1 MNGAACSYGIIG
13 RVRTQTAER
22 PVIVVP
28 TLPFRLVSDEPSPRF
43 LGLTAA
49 ERNLRVAHR
58 ITPSWVT
65 DTSSAATLDTLPTLT
80 IPPGVIITPA
90 LVAGLPAPAGT
101 WHLVWDSARPPIV
114 WTAAGAG
121 NAAPAATTTVPEGA
135 ALDVSTSAARRRSAW
150 RLLRA
155 SGKKTDRWIAR
166 HIHRKISRLFSYALL
181 QVGLTPNIATFLT
194 FLLGVASAWLLA
206 QTSHETMILGAL
218 VFWFASVADGIDGE
232 MARLTLRESAWGER
246 LDTAVDQ
253 VTYLVAYAGLMVGCW
268 RQGIDRAGWA
278 LLIGVAIGVP
288 LLLYWGVRLMRRARG
303 LHEDVF
309 IDKPI
314 EVGVAGAA
322 ADTGAPA
329 LRLAAGLFTLFRR
342 ESFSMA
348 FFLVSLLTGQRIVI
362 PAMLTGGM
370 IVVLATLVIY
380 RGPIERAMRARYVAA
395 AASDGRATANTM
407 AVSNSISATR

>member
-1 MNGAACSYGIIG
+1 MTPA
-13 RVRTQTAER
+13 
-22 PVIVVP
+22 
-28 TLPFRLVSDEPSPRF
+28 LPFRLVSEEPGPRF

-49 ERNLRVAHR
+49 ERNMRVAHR
-58 ITPSWVT
+58 VTPSWVT
-65 DTSSAATLDTLPTLT
+65 NPPSPANLDALPTLT

-90 LVAGLPAPAGT
+90 LVTALPAPGGT
-101 WHLVWDSARPPIV
+101 WHLVWDPARPPIV
-114 WTAAGAG
+114 WTVTGAAHAG
-121 NAAPAATTTVPEGA
+121 PAATTPVPEGA
-135 ALDVSTSAARRRSAW
+135 ALDISTSAARRRSAW

-166 HIHRKISRLFSYALL
+166 YIHRKISRLFSYALL
-181 QVGLTPNIATFLT
+181 QLGLTPNIATFLT
-194 FLLGVASAWLLA
+194 FLVGVACAWLLA
-206 QTSHETMILGAL
+206 QTSYETMILGAL
-218 VFWFASVADGIDGE
+218 LFWFASVADGIDGE
-232 MARLTLRESAWGER
+232 MARLTLRESDWGER

-253 VTYLVAYAGLMVGCW
+253 VTYLVAYAGLMIGCW

-303 LHEDVF
+303 VHEDVF

-329 LRLAAGLFTLFRR
+329 LRLASGLFTLFRR
-342 ESFSMA
+342 ESFSIA
-348 FFLVSLLTGQRIVI
+348 FFLVSLLAGQRIVI
-362 PAMLTGGM
+362 PAMLAGGM

-380 RGPIERAMRARYVAA
+380 RDPIERAMRARYVAA
-395 AASDGRATANTM
+395 AASEDRAAASTM
-407 AVSNSISATR
+407 AVSNSISPTR

>member
-1 MNGAACSYGIIG
+1 MAPA
-13 RVRTQTAER
+13 
-22 PVIVVP
+22 
-28 TLPFRLVSDEPSPRF
+28 LPFRIVSDEPGPRF

-58 ITPSWVT
+58 VTPSWVT
-65 DTSSAATLDTLPTLT
+65 DPPSAGGGDTLPILR

-90 LVAGLPAPAGT
+90 LVAGLPAPSGT
-101 WHLVWDSARPPIV
+101 RHLIWDPARPPIV
-114 WTAAGAG
+114 WTAVHASNG
-121 NAAPAATTTVPEGA
+121 APAAATPLPEGA
-135 ALDVSTSAARRRSAW
+135 ALDVSTGAARRRSAW

-155 SGKKTDRWIAR
+155 SGKSTDRWIAR

-181 QVGLTPNIATFLT
+181 QLGLTPNIATFLT
-194 FLLGVASAWLLA
+194 FLVGVASAWQLA

-268 RQGIDRAGWA
+268 RQGMGRAGWA

-288 LLLYWGVRLMRRARG
+288 LLLSWGAHLVRRARG
-303 LHEDVF
+303 DVHEDVF

-314 EVGVAGAA
+314 EVGVTGAA
-322 ADTGAPA
+322 AATGATA
-329 LRLAAGLFTLFRR
+329 LRLASGAFTLFRR
-342 ESFSMA
+342 ESFSMT
-348 FFLVSLLTGQRIVI
+348 FFLVTLLTGQRIVI
-362 PAMLTGGM
+362 PALLAGGM
-370 IVVLATLVIY
+370 LVVVATLVSY
-380 RGPIERAMRARYVAA
+380 RGPIERALRVRYLAA
-395 AASDGRATANTM
+395 AASEGRPAASTM